1 MPDKIP
7 SSDGSRPPVQLTGGN
22 VFGVPATTAGGG
34 KPTSPSTGHHLAPIP
49 GQPAKPGIADWGPIL
64 DELPYGLAVFSP
76 EQQLLHEN
84 STFREL
90 LGYGIQEKGGI
101 EPWLRALSTD
111 TAHAGKLIESWR
123 EYLWRNQLTQVFSL
137 KSSNQRIREIEFR
150 SSLLPDGGITLSI
163 QDVTEK
169 HRTQENLHQGKLKFR
184 ALFSHAETGIVLVD
198 RTGRIIEAN
207 PAFLRLSG
215 QALFEL
221 RLNTLAG
228 LLHPRDAEALAKDEA
243 ALFKSLKAGSG
254 ADRFVS
260 REIWLRSKETEVK
273 TKVTFCPVGEDD
285 LSRSMGIYLFEKP
298 STSNE
303 VNEQLATKL
312 QALAVKAQALIASV
326 PDLIILINP
335 DLSIS
340 DYAPPPK
347 AWEEISPDKSW
358 RNKLITDVWPAL
370 GNLVEESLPRVLEK
384 SENVCAE
391 IRGDDGELFSFEVNL
406 AACGNNQTLAV
417 VRNHSELRRLSEGS
431 GWLDEVF
438 AKSRDAILICDAT
451 GRIRHTNESGAAL
464 VGVSREELVG
474 KRLGSLYRSEKDE
487 GAGFQRKI
495 AAGLYQSDIW
505 ECREPVVTSEGV
517 AVECTSEFQLIRN
530 GATENLLM
538 LTIRTATETS
548 EDSPAP
554 QPVSQN
560 DPALSRETTQH
571 SFRNQLQLVTSLFNL
586 EPQGVAARD
595 AFIKWQ
601 IRLRSMAQA
610 LPYGGGSDI
619 TVVPLIRHVADEVCS
634 LTGQGPGRREVIVTG
649 LESITIPAQ
658 TATPFSLLM
667 GELVR
672 LIVCEGQRGPGPEL
686 YLNLHEAGDSFR
698 LVVRPGTN
706 RRFAFIDRESEI
718 ETLEILTEQIQGRLD
733 VPEDA
738 DPTEQWE
745 LIVPLRPN

>member
-7 SSDGSRPPVQLTGGN
+7 SSDGSRSPVQPTGGN
-22 VFGVPATTAGGG
+22 VFGVPAGNPGSG
-34 KPTSPSTGHHLAPIP
+34 QVSGPSTGHHLAPIP
-49 GQPAKPGIADWGPIL
+49 GQTAKPGIRDWNPIL

-84 STFREL
+84 STFRDL

-111 TAHAGKLIESWR
+111 VAHASKLIETWR

-137 KSSNQRIREIEFR
+137 KTSNQKIREIEFR
-150 SSLLPDGGITLSI
+150 SSLLPDGGITLTI

-184 ALFSHAETGIVLVD
+184 ALFSHSETGIVLVD

-207 PAFLRLSG
+207 PAFLKLSG
-215 QALFEL
+215 QALSQL

-228 LLHPRDAEALAKDEA
+228 LLHPRDAEALEQEEA
-243 ALFKSLKAGSG
+243 ALFKSIDSG
-254 ADRFVS
+254 NGANQVIS
-260 REIWLRSKETEVK
+260 REIWLRAKENEVK
-273 TKVTFCPVGEDD
+273 TKITFCPVGEESP
-285 LSRSMGIYLFEKP
+285 SRSMGIYLFEKP

-347 AWEEISPDKSW
+347 PWEEISPDKSW

-370 GNLVEESLPRVLEK
+370 GNLVEESLPKVLK
-384 SENVCAE
+384 NGENVCAE
-391 IRGDDGELFSFEVNL
+391 IRGEDGDLFSFEVNL
-406 AACGNNQTLAV
+406 AACGNSQTIAVIRNQ
-417 VRNHSELRRLSEGS
+417 SELRRLREGS
-431 GWLDEVF
+431 GWLDEAFVK
-438 AKSRDAILICDAT
+438 ARDGILICDAT
-451 GRIRHTNESGAAL
+451 GRIQHTNESGAAI
-464 VGVSREELVG
+464 VGVSREELAG
-474 KRLGSLYRSEKDE
+474 KRLGSLYRSESDQ

-495 AAGLYQSDIW
+495 AMGLSHSNTW
-505 ECREPVVTSEGV
+505 ECEEPIVTSEGV
-517 AVECTSEFQLIRN
+517 TVACTSEFQLIRN
-530 GATENLLM
+530 GSKETLLM
-538 LTIRTATETS
+538 VTIRTGSCTATAL
-548 EDSPAP
+548 PAA
-554 QPVSQN
+554 QPAGIN
-560 DPALSRETTQH
+560 DPALTRETTQH

-610 LPYGGGSDI
+610 LPYGAGADI
-619 TVVPLIRHVADEVCS
+619 AVVPLIRHIADEVCA

-649 LESITIPAQ
+649 LESISLPPQ

-733 VPEDA
+733 VPGDA
-738 DPTEQWE
+738 DPSEQWE

>member
-1 MPDKIP
+1 MP
-7 SSDGSRPPVQLTGGN
+7 
-22 VFGVPATTAGGG
+22 
-34 KPTSPSTGHHLAPIP
+34 PTSEAKSLRANAGTGHHLAPIISQIEKFE
-49 GQPAKPGIADWGPIL
+49 GLNWSSIL

-76 EQQLLHEN
+76 EQQVLHEN
-84 STFREL
+84 DTFREL
-90 LGYGIQEKGGI
+90 LGYSIQEKGGI

-111 TAHAGKLIESWR
+111 AAHAAKLIETWR

-137 KSSNQRIREIEFR
+137 KSSNQKIREIEFR
-150 SSLLPDGGITLSI
+150 SSLLPDGGITLTI

-207 PAFLRLSG
+207 PAFLELSG
-215 QALFEL
+215 QAPQEL
-221 RLNTLAG
+221 RRNTLAG
-228 LLHPRDAEALAKDEA
+228 LLHPRDAEALASEEA
-243 ALFKSLKAGSG
+243 ALFKSTESTSP

-260 REIWLRSKETEVK
+260 RDIWLRSKEAEVK
-273 TKVTFCPVGEDD
+273 TKVTFCPIGDESP
-285 LSRSMGIYLFEKP
+285 SRSMGIYLFEKP

-303 VNEQLATKL
+303 ANEQLATKL
-312 QALAVKAQALIASV
+312 QALAIKAQALIASV

-340 DYAPPPK
+340 DYAPPAK
-347 AWEEISPDKSW
+347 AWEEISPDKTW
-358 RNKLITDVWPAL
+358 RNKLITEVWPAL
-370 GNLVEESLPRVLEK
+370 GNLIEESLPRVLEGG
-384 SENVCAE
+384 ENVCAE
-391 IRGDDGELFSFEVNL
+391 IRGENEELFSFEVNL

-417 VRNHSELRRLSEGS
+417 VRNHSDLRRLTEGTD
-431 GWLDEVF
+431 WLDDVF
-438 AKSRDAILICDAT
+438 TKHCDAILICDAT
-451 GRIRHTNESGAAL
+451 GRIQHSNDSAATL
-464 VGVSREELVG
+464 IGVSREELAG
-474 KRLGSLYRSEKDE
+474 KRLGSLYRSGPDE
-487 GAGFQRKI
+487 GAGFQQKI
-495 AAGLYQSDIW
+495 ATGLSQSNTW
-505 ECREPVVTSEGV
+505 ECREPIVTSEGE
-517 AVECTSEFQLIRN
+517 AVKCTSEFQLISNR
-530 GATENLLM
+530 AKETLLM
-538 LTIRTATETS
+538 LTIQMGAEAEEKRLAPK
-548 EDSPAP
+548 PARP
-554 QPVSQN
+554 TDAS
-560 DPALSRETTQH
+560 LSRETTQH

-610 LPYGGGSDI
+610 LPYGGGSEVW
-619 TVVPLIRHVADEVCS
+619 VVPLIRHIADEVCS

-649 LESITIPAQ
+649 LETITLPIQ
-658 TATPFSLLM
+658 TATAFSLLM

-672 LIVCEGQRGPGPEL
+672 LIVCEGQGGPGPEL
-686 YLNLHEAGDSFR
+686 YLNLHEAGDSIR

-706 RRFAFIDRESEI
+706 RQFAFIDRESEI

-738 DPTEQWE
+738 DPSEQWE

>member
-7 SSDGSRPPVQLTGGN
+7 SSDGSYSPVTPAGGN
-22 VFGVPATTAGGG
+22 VFGVPSKLDVGGQQA
-34 KPTSPSTGHHLAPIP
+34 SPSAGHHLAPIVSP
-49 GQPAKPGIADWGPIL
+49 VGKPEELNWSSIL
-64 DELPYGLAVFSP
+64 DELPYGLAVFGP
-76 EQQLLHEN
+76 EQQVLHEN
-84 STFREL
+84 DTFRKL

-101 EPWLRALSTD
+101 EPWLRAMSTD
-111 TAHAGKLIESWR
+111 PAHAAKLIETWR

-137 KSSNQRIREIEFR
+137 KSSNQKIREIEFR
-150 SSLLPDGGITLSI
+150 SSLLPDGGITLTI

-207 PAFLRLSG
+207 PAFLELSG
-215 QALFEL
+215 QALSEL

-228 LLHPRDAEALAKDEA
+228 LLHPRDAEALASEEA
-243 ALFKSLKAGSG
+243 TLFDSTNSTRN

-273 TKVTFCPVGEDD
+273 TKITFCPIGDNA

-298 STSNE
+298 SASNE

-312 QALAVKAQALIASV
+312 QALAIKAQALIASV

-370 GNLVEESLPRVLEK
+370 GNLVEESLPRVLQDGK
-384 SENVCAE
+384 NVCAE
-391 IRGDDGELFSFEVNL
+391 IRGENEELFSFEVNL

-417 VRNHSELRRLSEGS
+417 VRNHSDLRRLREGTS
-431 GWLDEVF
+431 WLDEVF
-438 AKSRDAILICDAT
+438 TKSRDVILICDAT
-451 GRIRHTNESGAAL
+451 GRIQHSNDSGATL
-464 VGVSREELVG
+464 VGVTREELIG
-474 KRLGSLYRSEKDE
+474 KRLGSLYRSGDDE
-487 GAGFQRKI
+487 GAGFQQKI
-495 AAGLYQSDIW
+495 ARGLSQSNIW
-505 ECREPVVTSEGV
+505 ECREPIVTSEGDSV
-517 AVECTSEFQLIRN
+517 DCTSEFQLISN
-530 GATENLLM
+530 GAKGNLLM
-538 LTIRTATETS
+538 LTVKLGAEKKEKT
-548 EDSPAP
+548 PAP
-554 QPVSQN
+554 QPARRS

-610 LPYGGGSDI
+610 LPYGGGADI
-619 TVVPLIRHVADEVCS
+619 QVVPLIRHIADEVCS

-649 LESITIPAQ
+649 LESLTLPVQ
-658 TATPFSLLM
+658 TATPFGLLM

-686 YLNLHEAGDSFR
+686 YLNLHEAGDSLR

-738 DPTEQWE
+738 DPSEQWE